1 MGSTMGGLTFD
12 LQPRTAHHGP
22 RTNLFPPPFI
32 IYSRT
37 REAVRAKG
45 IWHFLAQAGKRALR
59 GHVFDSGSRQTA
71 EEKPEPA
78 FCHGRIIVVIIVIII
93 IITASTTTKPFSC
106 IQFEKSSSH
115 TYNSFCLG
123 RRRER
128 RALLGQRRTEVSFV
142 LHLSF

>member
-1 MGSTMGGLTFD
+1 MDHAPIYF
-12 LQPRTAHHGP
+12 HHHSS
-22 RTNLFPPPFI
+22 
-32 IYSRT
+32 YT
-37 REAVRAKG
+37 RVHERRSGQRVFG
-45 IWHFLAQAGKRALR
+45 IFWRKAGERALR

-106 IQFEKSSSH
+106 IQFEKSSNH

-128 RALLGQRRTEVSFV
+128 TALLGQRRTEVSFV